1 MNSIEVG
8 GRPRQKV
15 KGFTLIEMVVVV
27 MIVGILASA
36 AMPLMALHKRR
47 TQEAE
52 LKESLRTLRRAI
64 DAYKQ
69 AADNGDI
76 AKRPEDS
83 GYPPSLDVLV
93 KGVPK
98 LTPGAA
104 LSAGKPGDANKPGA
118 NGGVGAA
125 AATAASNA
133 ASSGFSLSPFSTST
147 GVGSNAATNV
157 ATGKAPA
164 TIYFLRRLPRD
175 PFADPTVPAAQTWG
189 LRSYASPPNAPAP
202 GADVFDVYS
211 RSDSVGLDG
220 VPLREW

>member
-1 MNSIEVG
+1 MNSTEA
-8 GRPRQKV
+8 R
-15 KGFTLIEMVVVV
+15 GFTLIEMVVVV

-76 AKRPEDS
+76 AKRPDDT

-118 NGGVGAA
+118 SGGAGAA
-125 AATAASNA
+125 AAAAASNA
-133 ASSGFSLSPFSTST
+133 ASSGFSVTPFSTST
-147 GVGSNAATNV
+147 GVAKDATSNAGTNA

-202 GADVFDVYS
+202 GADVFDVHS

>member
-1 MNSIEVG
+1 MNSTES
-8 GRPRQKV
+8 R
-15 KGFTLIEMVVVV
+15 GFTLIEMVVVV

-69 AADNGDI
+69 AADKGDI
-76 AKRPEDS
+76 AKRPDDS

-104 LSAGKPGDANKPGA
+104 LSAGKPGEAKPGTA
-118 NGGVGAA
+118 GAA
-125 AATAASNA
+125 ATAVPSASDAASNA
-133 ASSGFSLSPFSTST
+133 ASGGFSLNLFSTTAGNAT
-147 GVGSNAATNV
+147 GTNA

-211 RSDSVGLDG
+211 RSEGVGLDG

>member
-1 MNSIEVG
+1 MNSTEA
-8 GRPRQKV
+8 R
-15 KGFTLIEMVVVV
+15 GFTLIEMVVVV

-76 AKRPEDS
+76 AKRPDDT
-83 GYPPSLDVLV
+83 GYPPNLDVLV

-104 LSAGKPGDANKPGA
+104 LSVGKPGDAGKPG
-118 NGGVGAA
+118 GGAGGAGAA
-125 AATAASNA
+125 AAPSASNA
-133 ASSGFSLSPFSTST
+133 ASSGFSVTPFSTST
-147 GVGSNAATNV
+147 GVATDAATNA

-202 GADVFDVYS
+202 GADVFDVHS

>member
-1 MNSIEVG
+1 MSSTDLT
-8 GRPRQKV
+8 RRQPAR
-15 KGFTLIEMVVVV
+15 GFTLIEMVVVV

-47 TQEAE
+47 SQEAE

-64 DAYKQ
+64 DAYKK
-69 AADNGDI
+69 AVDDGEI

-98 LTPGAA
+98 ALPGAA
-104 LSAGKPGDANKPGA
+104 LGGAGVGKPADLKPGVDGA
-118 NGGVGAA
+118 NGAQTATGAQA
-125 AATAASNA
+125 AQATATAASNA
-133 ASSGFSLSPFSTST
+133 FSVTSLSSG
-147 GVGSNAATNV
+147 AA
-157 ATGKAPA
+157 KAPMV
-164 TIYFLRRLPRD
+164 IYFLRRLPRD

-202 GADVFDVYS
+202 GSDVFDVYS
-211 RSDSVGLDG
+211 RSEGVGLDG

>member
-1 MNSIEVG
+1 MTAEQHAPVKPKPHRWVG
-8 GRPRQKV
+8 
-15 KGFTLIEMVVVV
+15 GFTLIEMVVVV

-52 LKESLRTLRRAI
+52 LRESLRTLRRAI

-69 AADNGDI
+69 AADKGDI
-76 AKRPEDS
+76 AKRPDDS

-104 LSAGKPGDANKPGA
+104 NASPP
-118 NGGVGAA
+118 GAA
-125 AATAASNA
+125 APVANA
-133 ASSGFSLSPFSTST
+133 ASSGFSVNPFSTT
-147 GVGSNAATNV
+147 AGVQPNAAV
-157 ATGKAPA
+157 GKPPA

-175 PFADPTVPAAQTWG
+175 PFADPSVPAAQTWG

-202 GADVFDVYS
+202 GADVFDVHS

>member
-1 MNSIEVG
+1 MNSTEAIQR
-8 GRPRQKV
+8 RPER
-15 KGFTLIEMVVVV
+15 GFTLIEMVVVV

-47 TQEAE
+47 SQEAE

-64 DAYKQ
+64 DAYKK
-69 AADNGDI
+69 AADAGEI

-98 LTPGAA
+98 ATPGAT
-104 LSAGKPGDANKPGA
+104 SAGAGSGKPGDAKPAGTGA
-118 NGGVGAA
+118 NPSNPANAASGAQA
-125 AATAASNA
+125 STNGAATA
-133 ASSGFSLSPFSTST
+133 SSSAFSVSPLGGST
-147 GVGSNAATNV
+147 A
-157 ATGKAPA
+157 KAP
-164 TIYFLRRLPRD
+164 TVIYFLRRLPRD

-211 RSDSVGLDG
+211 RSEGVGLDG

>member
-1 MNSIEVG
+1 MAALRMNSTEV
-8 GRPRQKV
+8 R
-15 KGFTLIEMVVVV
+15 GFTLIEMVVVV

-69 AADNGDI
+69 AADKGDI
-76 AKRPEDS
+76 AKRPDDS

-104 LSAGKPGDANKPGA
+104 LSAGKPGEAKPG
-118 NGGVGAA
+118 GSGAA
-125 AATAASNA
+125 AAAGAAPSAANA
-133 ASSGFSLSPFSTST
+133 ASSAFSLNLFGTST
-147 GVGSNAATNV
+147 GG

-211 RSDSVGLDG
+211 RSEGVGLDG

>member
-1 MNSIEVG
+1 MNSTDATV
-8 GRPRQKV
+8 RPRRQV
-15 KGFTLIEMVVVV
+15 RGFTLIEMVVVV

-47 TQEAE
+47 SQEAE

-69 AADNGDI
+69 AVDNGDI
-76 AKRPEDS
+76 AKRPDDS

-104 LSAGKPGDANKPGA
+104 LAAGKPGDANKPGA
-118 NGGVGAA
+118 AGAA
-125 AATAASNA
+125 AAPSAANA

-147 GVGSNAATNV
+147 GAGSNAT
-157 ATGKAPA
+157 TGKAPA

-211 RSDSVGLDG
+211 RSESVGLDG

>member
-1 MNSIEVG
+1 MAALRMNSTEV
-8 GRPRQKV
+8 R
-15 KGFTLIEMVVVV
+15 GFTLIEMVVVV

-69 AADNGDI
+69 AADKGDI
-76 AKRPEDS
+76 AKRPDDS

-104 LSAGKPGDANKPGA
+104 LSAGKPGEAKPG
-118 NGGVGAA
+118 GSGAA
-125 AATAASNA
+125 AAAGAAPSAANA
-133 ASSGFSLSPFSTST
+133 ASSAFSLNLFGTST
-147 GVGSNAATNV
+147 GGATDA

-211 RSDSVGLDG
+211 RSEGVGLDG